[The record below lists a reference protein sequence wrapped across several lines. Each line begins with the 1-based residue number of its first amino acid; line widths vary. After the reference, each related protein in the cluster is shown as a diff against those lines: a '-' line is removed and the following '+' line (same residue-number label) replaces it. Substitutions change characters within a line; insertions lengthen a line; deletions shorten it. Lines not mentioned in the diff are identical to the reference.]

1 MTATAALAFVRQAR
15 IGHLATVDDRG
26 RPSVVPF
33 CFALLGEDEPVVV
46 SALDE
51 KPKSV
56 ADAELARVR
65 HIRSHPEVAV
75 IVDRYDEDWSR
86 LAWVQIKGHARIV
99 APGEDGH
106 ADAITALRAKYP
118 QYRAMAIAQ
127 RPVILIERLRIT
139 SWAAT
144 GR

>member
-65 HIRSHPEVAV
+65 HIRAHPEVAV

-106 ADAITALRAKYP
+106 ADAISALRAKYP

>member
-65 HIRSHPEVAV
+65 HIRAHPEVAV

-106 ADAITALRAKYP
+106 TDAITALRAKYP

>member
-65 HIRSHPEVAV
+65 HIRAHREVAFV
-75 IVDRYDEDWSR
+75 VDRYDEDWSR

-106 ADAITALRAKYP
+106 ADAISALRAKYP